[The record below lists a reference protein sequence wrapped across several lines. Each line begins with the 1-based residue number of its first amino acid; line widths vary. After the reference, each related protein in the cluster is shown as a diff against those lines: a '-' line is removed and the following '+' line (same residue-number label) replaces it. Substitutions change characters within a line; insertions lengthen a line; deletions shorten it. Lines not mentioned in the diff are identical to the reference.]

1 MARKR
6 ITLTDLYGV
15 GIPDPKRANFVIE
28 YSKDFDARRAAA
40 VSGFAA
46 DTGYKLRDEP
56 EIQAALEHILQYRL
70 ETSHVDAEWLLWEL
84 VDNHQLARAAGNISA
99 SNTAL
104 NTLAKHAM
112 IDAFAAEKVE
122 IAGDEAIKERLLRA
136 RKRMQQSNQNKDD
149 DEVSFM

>member
-6 ITLTDLYGV
+6 LTLADIYGI
-15 GIPDPKRANFVIE
+15 GIQDPKRANFVIE
-28 YSKDFDARRAAA
+28 FSKDFDARRAAA

-46 DTGYKLRDEP
+46 DYGYKLRDEP
-56 EIQAALEHILQYRL
+56 DIQAALTHILQYRL
-70 ETSHVDAEWLLWEL
+70 DTSHIDAEWLLWEL
-84 VDNHQLARAAGNISA
+84 VDNHQIARAAGNISA

-136 RKRMQQSNQNKDD
+136 RKRMQESDQ
-149 DEVSFM
+149 EEPSFM

>member
-6 ITLTDLYGV
+6 ISLADIYGV
-15 GIPDPKRANFVIE
+15 GISDPKRANFVIE

-40 VSGFAA
+40 VSGYAA
-46 DTGYKLRDEP
+46 DYGYKLRDDP
-56 EIQAALEHILQYRL
+56 EIQAALEHILTYRL

-84 VDNHQLARAAGNISA
+84 VDNHQIARAAGNISA

-136 RKRMQQSNQNKDD
+136 RKRMQKDNKDGD
-149 DEVSFM
+149 DVSFM